1 MDETFKGAGIQAK
14 LSYIQVNLRV
24 PKDQDVKNW
33 KGQTQYQYRN
43 LASIFEKVKPLLE
56 QTGCNLKIV
65 DDPPLVVGA
74 DIAPVFDNVKDKN
87 GNVTQ
92 RQILGPRIYIRA
104 HAILTDIETG
114 ESVEAIRNA
123 RETEWRTGMDPAQ
136 LTGATSSYA
145 GKYAAEA
152 LFGLDGSDDA
162 DALAAKE
169 NAPRT
174 GGVKR
179 TYFGQH
185 KDAIAA
191 AQDEVP
197 NF

>member
-24 PKDQDVKNW
+24 PKDMDVKNW
-33 KGQTQYQYRN
+33 QGKTQYQYRN
-43 LASIFEKVKPLLE
+43 LSSIFEKVKPLLE

-65 DDPPLVVGA
+65 DETPVVVGG
-74 DIAPVFDNVKDKN
+74 DITPVFETVKNKN
-87 GNVTQ
+87 GNTSQ
-92 RQILGPRIYIRA
+92 RMLVGPRIYIRA

-114 ESVEAIRNA
+114 ESVEAVRNA

-174 GGVKR
+174 GGVRR
-179 TYFGQH
+179 TYFGQY

-191 AQDEVP
+191 SQDEAP